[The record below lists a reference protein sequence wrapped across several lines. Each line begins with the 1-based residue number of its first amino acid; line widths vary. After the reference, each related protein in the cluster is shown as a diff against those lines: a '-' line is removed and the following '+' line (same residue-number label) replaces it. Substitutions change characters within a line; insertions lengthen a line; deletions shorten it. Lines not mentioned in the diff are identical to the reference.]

1 MPSSNTVLHP
11 YNTNNNQVTPLITS
25 NSNLNYRE
33 LLKPNSDVDYNGKY
47 LFSVIVKIFTNS
59 LHTSVIVSKI
69 INRTDQQSSIFLQQ
83 KLKSLSKSQLPK
95 LVNAVLGRCVALM
108 TNRFGNFLI
117 QRVLEIDDVNY
128 KFRVINEIS

>member
-11 YNTNNNQVTPLITS
+11 YNTNNNQVTPLITN

-47 LFSVIVKIFTNS
+47 LVSVVVKIFTNS

>member
-11 YNTNNNQVTPLITS
+11 YNTNNNQVTPLITN

>member
-11 YNTNNNQVTPLITS
+11 YNTNNNQVTPLITN

-47 LFSVIVKIFTNS
+47 LVSVIVKIFTNS

>member
-1 MPSSNTVLHP
+1 MV
-11 YNTNNNQVTPLITS
+11 
-25 NSNLNYRE
+25 
-33 LLKPNSDVDYNGKY
+33 
-47 LFSVIVKIFTNS
+47 SVVVKIFTNS